1 MTPQIDTYIS
11 ALGSFYF
18 SWLKQAKHKHWMIFM
33 IEPPFFIKHI
43 WLPSL
48 TTSCH
53 IRIASNKTQ
62 VELQLKLDIW
72 VRARWGP
79 YHGNS

>member
-18 SWLKQAKHKHWMIFM
+18 SWLKQAKHWMIFM
-33 IEPPFFIKHI
+33 IEPTFFIKHI
-43 WLPSL
+43 WLSSL